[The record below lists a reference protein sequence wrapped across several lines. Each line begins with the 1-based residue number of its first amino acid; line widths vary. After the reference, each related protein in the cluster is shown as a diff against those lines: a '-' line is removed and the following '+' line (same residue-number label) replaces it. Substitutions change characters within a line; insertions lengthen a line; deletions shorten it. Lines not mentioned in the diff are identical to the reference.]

1 LAAVAAPLLPA
12 APLAL
17 SIATSREVRSATCFS
32 SATSRCRG
40 ADSTAAPE
48 DAEGPRGVDGT
59 GTRLLAAAVLAPR
72 VEATLAATGLL
83 ARPSALAVRADT
95 DIVAFF
101 VVDFFVVAFFAVA
114 FFAAAFFA
122 GTFVLGAA
130 DAAPFRVAAFFFA
143 GGVFLAVTAAAVVCC
158 DVVLARAALPVL
170 AGADVFLAT
179 ALAEGLTAGLACA
192 AA

>member
-12 APLAL
+12 ATLAL

-59 GTRLLAAAVLAPR
+59 GTRLLAAAVLACR
-72 VEATLAATGLL
+72 VEATLAATGLG
-83 ARPSALAVRADT
+83 ARPGALAVRADT
-95 DIVAFF
+95 DIV
-101 VVDFFVVAFFAVA
+101 DFFAVAFFAVA